1 MTLLVTEVTVFS
13 YGGDTFGFGGD
24 SLVLVMEL
32 ALLET
37 EVTVIVLHVIW
48 HQVWHGVVS
57 L

>member
-13 YGGDTFGFGGD
+13 YGDDTFGFGGD